1 MKKILFFIFII
12 FFGYILLG
20 CYSDSPNDNKNSNN
34 HICEYVFTTIE
45 PTCEQPGIIKGEC
58 SCGKSTIKEYISAIG
73 HNYINGVCS
82 CGKVED
88 ENIDQGYYKIS
99 FIGETEYLIN
109 NIDDIVKSDTTI
121 IIETQTLI
129 DADIEVYINNVKIEK
144 IINSND
150 NNSWFYEFVM
160 PNNDIIIE
168 IKVVTIQYYNIIFN
182 SNDGVLISGN
192 EKQVVNSLDNI
203 IYPKYEKEGYLIQ
216 EYLINENI
224 NGEIII
230 DVIWE
235 RNPNLYKLEV
245 YLESSLYFIKYYAY
259 DEMISI
265 DLPTKDDYT
274 LIYDKDVPTKMPKE
288 DVIIN
293 LSWNKEFVYMYVH
306 YYSDQLPTVEYKYK
320 YGDTVYEPDLS
331 EYSEMTKY
339 GYTFGGYEIEFPFVI
354 YEDMDVETI
363 WIPKK
368 MTLKFDGV
376 GADYLEFDE
385 MEIEYEG
392 NLILPNVSKEG
403 YNFEGWY
410 YYSEHI
416 KNGEWKRLY
425 NYDIVLTA
433 KWSYALEYYEFGRY
447 PQTHVSDLDLI
458 SQLNNLQTVNSKG
471 YYELNGEEYCKI
483 DACPV
488 VENELYYSD
497 GSVAINGVEWF
508 KVEPIKWIVSGENSY
523 SLTPMYLLD
532 VSVFDLEN
540 VPYSDSY
547 YRYYLNNTF
556 LNLAF
561 TSEEIEKLIPIS
573 NAILE
578 FTVSGNSVTTVLS
591 GVKDKVFAK
600 STNYGGIKVELTDY
614 ALAKGASLTKS
625 TNNATNIS
633 KYYGNWWVYEQYQV
647 SNINYKNTY
656 YYAYKDDFVYADAN
670 KMGICINMTIKIEL
684 D

>member
-129 DADIEVYINNVKIEK
+129 DADIEVYVNNVKIEK

-160 PNNDIIIE
+160 PNNDIVIE
-168 IKVVTIQYYNIIFN
+168 IKVVTIQYYYVTFN

-224 NGEIII
+224 NGEIVI
-230 DVIWE
+230 DVIWI
-235 RNPNLYKLEV
+235 RNPELFKLEL
-245 YLESSLYFIKYYAY
+245 YLESSLYYIKYYSY
-259 DEMISI
+259 DEVI
-265 DLPTKDDYT
+265 DIQLPTKDDYT
-274 LIYDKDVPTKMPKE
+274 LTYDKDVPTKMPKE

-293 LSWNKEFVYMYVH
+293 LSWEKEFVCMYVH

-425 NYDIVLTA
+425 NNDIVLTA

-532 VSVFDLEN
+532 VSAFDLEN

-591 GVKDKVFAK
+591 NVKDKVFAK
-600 STNYGGIKVELTDY
+600 STNYGGGKVELTDY

-670 KMGICINMTIKIEL
+670 KMGICINMTIRIEL